1 MSFPQTINQMCAEER
16 LAEPNELPFDE
27 ANLVRST
34 LGGNVRAFEGI
45 VRLHSRRVFNF
56 LYQMTRQRQDA
67 EDLLQQ
73 TFIKAFHNLDRF
85 DPGRPLINWLL
96 TIARRNALNHFRSLK
111 KWEAIPADATSA
123 DWSPARSA
131 EEKDRAETLWAQ
143 ARRTLSQR
151 EFEVLWLRL
160 GEDLSI
166 EETAQVVGLT
176 KTHVKVLAFRARQQL
191 VKGEK

>member
-1 MSFPQTINQMCAEER
+1 MCAEER
-16 LAEPNELPFDE
+16 PAEPNELPLDE
-27 ANLVRST
+27 ASLVRST
-34 LGGNVRAFEGI
+34 LDGNPHAFEGL

-67 EDLLQQ
+67 EDLSQQ
-73 TFIKAFHNLDRF
+73 TFIKAFHNLHRF
-85 DPGRPLINWLL
+85 DPGRPLLNWLL

-111 KWEAIPADATSA
+111 PWESVPADAVSA

-131 EEKDRAETLWAQ
+131 EEKDQAENLWAQ

-151 EFEVLWLRL
+151 EFEVLWLRT
-160 GEDLSI
+160 GEGLSI
-166 EETAQVVGLT
+166 EETARVVGLT

-191 VKGEK
+191 IKGEK